1 MPDPTEPRPRRG
13 RLAALAAVVAA
24 VAIGVPAYALAAGG
38 HGASAETRNAPQ
50 GTMRYVQGGG
60 SGNAARQQHRG
71 HNCPHMNG
79 GQSGSGSSLQGSSS
93 TTAL

>member
-1 MPDPTEPRPRRG
+1 MPDPQEPRPRRG
-13 RLAALAAVVAA
+13 RVAALVAVIAAL
-24 VAIGVPAYALAAGG
+24 AIGVPAYALAAGG
-38 HGASAETRNAPQ
+38 HAGSAQPRATPQ

-60 SGNAARQQHRG
+60 SGDAAQQQPRH

-79 GQSGSGSSLQGSSS
+79 GQPGGGSSQGSSS